1 MSVTRP
7 LHDRYTI
14 VPQVFWNVPQPFWNM
29 ALDRSPDALNHSS
42 NCSSFSSSL
51 DHYHLREIDQLIG
64 DAIAYVE
71 RWWDSCDDD
80 PVLRPLIS

>member
-1 MSVTRP
+1 MLPTKHSEEYDWYLR
-7 LHDRYTI
+7 DC
-14 VPQVFWNVPQPFWNM
+14 PFILSRS
-29 ALDRSPDALNHSS
+29 LDR
-42 NCSSFSSSL
+42 
-51 DHYHLREIDQLIG
+51 YHLREIDQLIG